1 MFALSDVRFAR
12 NSAIVG
18 DVEGQ
23 PFFFFFLL
31 VKGSHGYGAL
41 WLHWKKRQRNR
52 GMEKKLDKVQP
63 IVAEI
68 YPT

>member
-1 MFALSDVRFAR
+1 MFALSDVRFAG

-23 PFFFFFLL
+23 PFFFFFASE
-31 VKGSHGYGAL
+31 GQP
-41 WLHWKKRQRNR
+41 WLR
-52 GMEKKLDKVQP
+52 GVMATLEENAEKQGDGKKLDKVLP